1 MEKADTIRPC
11 PKCGSGFLAWGK
23 SFRSTTPR
31 LIVLLGSRRRIVCCV
46 MCGYYAPVK
55 DWNREEQDNESAP
68 IGVRKG
74 SKK

>member
-1 MEKADTIRPC
+1 MENADTIHPC

-23 SFRSTTPR
+23 PFRSATTR

-55 DWNREEQDNESAP
+55 DWNREEQTNEST
-68 IGVRKG
+68 R
-74 SKK
+74 